1 MTPKQQAMYDKMEQD
16 QLIPILGSLPDQVTA
31 ALTGRKAKIMAVNA
45 AAVVTK
51 LLQIA
56 SGAVY
61 DGTGGYSVI
70 DTSRY
75 ELIMDLAEARKHPLV
90 FFFWKHQRDLMIAEA
105 TKRSM
110 SFAVIDADT
119 TDAERFAIVSQY
131 QLGQYDVLFAHPQSA
146 AHGLTLTKGNSTIWP
161 GPTYN
166 LEWFVQGSQRQAR
179 IGQKS
184 KTEVLT
190 VIANGSREAEIYD
203 HILMPKNTRMSN
215 LLNLVALGTEDRE
228 LEMA

>member
-1 MTPKQQAMYDKMEQD
+1 
-16 QLIPILGSLPDQVTA
+16 
-31 ALTGRKAKIMAVNA
+31 
-45 AAVVTK
+45 
-51 LLQIA
+51 
-56 SGAVY
+56 
-61 DGTGGYSVI
+61 
-70 DTSRY
+70 
-75 ELIMDLAEARKHPLV
+75 
-90 FFFWKHQRDLMIAEA
+90 
-105 TKRSM
+105 M